1 MTGPPAREVGP
12 IRDMNV
18 LVLIFA
24 LLLCMVNAVLWTVYT
39 QMPLAG
45 AGWVVGAIV
54 TVMLRKWSFQ

>member
-1 MTGPPAREVGP
+1 MGGLF
-12 IRDMNV
+12 RDMNV

-45 AGWVVGAIV
+45 AGWVIGAIA